1 MLNKAIELIK
11 DKEDLECFIEQ
22 LEDDDIN
29 YIEFNTG
36 GAYFIPQDKN
46 EAEIRG
52 VLLKW
57 AKNKLSNVKKELEI
71 ELRRAYEKL

>member
-29 YIEFNTG
+29 YIEFNTF
-36 GAYFIPQDKN
+36 GAYYIIQDKN
-46 EAEIRG
+46 EEEIRE

-57 AKNKLSNVKKELEI
+57 AKNKLSNVEKELKI
-71 ELRRAYEKL
+71 ELRRTYEKL

>member
-11 DKEDLECFIEQ
+11 DKEDLECIIEQ

-29 YIEFNTG
+29 YIEFNTF
-36 GAYFIPQDKN
+36 GAYFMQDKN

>member
-46 EAEIRG
+46 EKEIRG

-57 AKNKLSNVKKELEI
+57 AKNKLNNVEKDLKI
-71 ELRRAYEKL
+71 ELKRTYEKL

>member
-29 YIEFNTG
+29 YMEFNTF
-36 GAYFIPQDKN
+36 GAYFMQDKN
-46 EAEIRG
+46 EEEIRE